1 MKTSMTMPLLCST
14 GSFTRSVV
22 PEGYRALETYGP
34 QLDADGFEV
43 LFYER
48 WTDYLDDVL
57 AAFCATGFT
66 FPALHAEKSIGT
78 SLGTGAPADRR
89 AALERLAI
97 NCAFARALGARVAVL
112 HLWGLP
118 ESDAQYAN
126 NLAALPDCLD
136 VAAAH
141 RVTLAVETILC
152 AAADPLTRVREALE
166 RDARCRVALDT
177 EFLAHFGQL
186 TAALEADWLWQ
197 GDTVR
202 HIHIKDHDGQLTTVD
217 GRRRFLQPGEGTID
231 FAAFFA
237 GLRRRGYGGNL
248 SLESSAF
255 GPEFEVEI
263 ERTQR
268 GLAYLRGLLAAER

>member
-1 MKTSMTMPLLCST
+1 MTMALLCST
-14 GSFTRSVV
+14 GGFTRSVV
-22 PEGYRALETYGP
+22 PEDYHAIATYGP

-43 LFYER
+43 LFYEP
-48 WTDYLDDVL
+48 WTSYLDDVL
-57 AAFCATGFT
+57 AALCATRFR
-66 FPALHAEKSIGT
+66 FPVLHAEKSIGT

-89 AALERLAI
+89 AALERLAL

-118 ESDAQYAN
+118 ESDTRYDN
-126 NLAALPDCLD
+126 NLAALPECLD

-141 RVTLAVETILC
+141 GVTLAVETILC

-177 EFLAHFGQL
+177 EFLAHSGQL
-186 TAALEADWLWQ
+186 TAALEADWLWR
-197 GDTVR
+197 GDIVR
-202 HIHIKDHDGQLTTVD
+202 HVHIKDYDGQMTTVT
-217 GRRRFLQPGEGTID
+217 GRRRFLQPGEGQID

-237 GLRRRGYGGNL
+237 GLRRRGYGGSL

-255 GPEFEVEI
+255 GPDFEVEI

-268 GLAYLRGLLAAER
+268 SLASLRALLAVER

>member
-1 MKTSMTMPLLCST
+1 MKTPMTMSLLCST
-14 GSFTRSVV
+14 GGFTRSTV
-22 PEGYRALETYGP
+22 PEGYRAIATYGP
-34 QLDADGFEV
+34 QLKVDGFEV
-43 LFYER
+43 LFYEP

-57 AAFCATGFT
+57 AALRATGFR

-78 SLGTGAPADRR
+78 ALGTGAPADRH
-89 AALERLAI
+89 AALERLAL
-97 NCAFARALGARVAVL
+97 NCAFAHSLGARVAVL

-118 ESDAQYAN
+118 ESDTHYHH

-141 RVTLAVETILC
+141 GVTLAIETILC

-166 RDARCRVALDT
+166 RDARCRVTLDT

-186 TAALEADWLWQ
+186 SAALEADWLWH
-197 GDTVR
+197 GDIVR
-202 HIHIKDHDGQLTTVD
+202 HVHIKDYDGRMTTEH
-217 GRRRFLQPGEGTID
+217 GRRRFLQPGEGKID

-237 GLRRRGYGGNL
+237 GLRRRGYGGSL

-255 GPEFEVEI
+255 GPEFAVEI

-268 GLAYLRGLLAAER
+268 GLAALRALLATAR